1 MKKLLILLVILFA
14 AAENYAQFS
23 FGPKIG
29 YSTSKLS
36 TDFDDIKESAKSNF
50 QIGAFLRFGKKL
62 YLQPEIF
69 YATSGGTLKV
79 ESSGLEESIKMKNL
93 CVPILIGFKLIDAK
107 VFNLRVMAGPSAN
120 FIIDKEVKYDDL
132 IQDPLQDSNFKNIAW
147 GMDVGA
153 GVDVLFLSLDLRYE
167 FGLNN
172 IYIPDDGAD
181 SQKMSSNVFI
191 VSLGFKLL

>member
-1 MKKLLILLVILFA
+1 MKKLLIICIIIFTTSGI
-14 AAENYAQFS
+14 YAQFS

-36 TDFDDIKESAKSNF
+36 ADSDSIMESAKSNF

-62 YLQPEIF
+62 YLQPEIY
-69 YATSGGTLKV
+69 YATSGGTLKY
-79 ESSGLEESIKMKNL
+79 EDSDLKENIKLKNL
-93 CVPILIGFKLIDAK
+93 CVPVLVGYKIIDAK

-120 FIIDKEVKYDDL
+120 FILNKEIDSDEF
-132 IQDPLQDSNFKNIAW
+132 IQDPLQDSNFKNVAW

-153 GVDVLFLSLDLRYE
+153 GIDVLFLSLDLRYE

-172 IYIPDDGAD
+172 IYIPNTGNE
-181 SQKMSSNVFI
+181 SQKISSNVFL
-191 VSLGFKLL
+191 VSLGFKLM